1 MSIIVSMSLDFA
13 ECDQARLARDP
24 SYDGRFYTGVHT
36 TGIYCRP
43 VCRCAPPGPPMFRS
57 SRRLRRPKRRVSVP
71 ACGAGLRP
79 LRSATHGS
87 AAGRQLK
94 ERCGYRRGRRA
105 RWGRGL
111 PSNASLCAS
120 V

>member
-1 MSIIVSMSLDFA
+1 VSIIVSMSLDFA

-43 VCRCAPPGPPMFRS
+43 VCPV
-57 SRRLRRPKRRVSVP
+57 RP
-71 ACGAGLRP
+71 A
-79 LRSATHGS
+79 RSANVSFFPS

-94 ERCGYRRGRRA
+94 ERCGLSSRTA
-105 RWGRGL
+105 RSMGRGL